1 MHTREQLIQ
10 QLKQSTLEVTFT
22 KVNGEQRV
30 MPCTLRA
37 DIVPP
42 VPAPKILSEGEVA
55 KVKKSNPDVVNA
67 WCTDK
72 NEWRSFR
79 VDSVTNVTDLG

>member
-1 MHTREQLIQ
+1 MHTREQLVQ

-30 MPCTLRA
+30 MTCTLKESA
-37 DIVPP
+37 LPTVPT
-42 VPAPKILSEGEVA
+42 APENAQVAPRKSSETSIAVWDLTA
-55 KVKKSNPDVVNA
+55 SA
-67 WCTDK
+67 
-72 NEWRSFR
+72 WRSFR